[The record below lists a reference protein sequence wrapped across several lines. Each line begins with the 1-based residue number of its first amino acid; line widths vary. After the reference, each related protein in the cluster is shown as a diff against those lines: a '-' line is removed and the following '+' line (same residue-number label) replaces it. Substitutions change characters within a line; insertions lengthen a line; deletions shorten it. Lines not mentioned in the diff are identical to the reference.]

1 MEQGGLDVTFRAAM
15 RQAAVDL
22 LRDYR
27 DDVEA
32 VLQVYEGRPRTIQPP
47 TAFIDGIRE
56 NINYLGPTLAQR
68 TPVVDVIYL
77 HGLFDSKDA
86 AEAVDAFVD
95 GFLAWVKPRF
105 HAAGANTLIAL
116 AEVEDLPTYVP
127 DWLPPEQQRIYYGT
141 RLSLEGL
148 ALGA

>member
-1 MEQGGLDVTFRAAM
+1 MGFRADL
-15 RQAAVDL
+15 RTAAVTL

-27 DDVEA
+27 TESEKN
-32 VLQVYEGRPRTIQPP
+32 LQVYEGRPSTISPP

-56 NINYLGPTLAQR
+56 SIRYTGPTLAQR
-68 TPVVDVIYL
+68 TPVVDVIFL

-86 AEAVDAFVD
+86 AEAVDDFVD

-116 AEVEDLPTYVP
+116 TEVEDLPTYVP
-127 DWLPPEQQRIYYGT
+127 DWLPPERQRTYYGT
-141 RLSLEGL
+141 RIGLEGY
-148 ALGA
+148 AESA